1 MTVDAL
7 PRAVVPGYP
16 DSAALRTVFGCVPSG
31 VVAVCALTA
40 DGPAGF
46 VVSTFTP
53 VSLAPPLASVCVQR
67 GSATWPR
74 LRAAP
79 RLGISVLAEEH
90 GAIGRQ
96 LAAPGDRFAGLDLR
110 ATEGGGLLIAGAAA
124 WLECAP
130 RTEVPAGDHVIALLA
145 IEAVH
150 GAAGT
155 APLVFHASGF
165 RRLAA

>member
-1 MTVDAL
+1 MSVDAL
-7 PRAVVPGYP
+7 PRAAVPGHP
-16 DSAALRTVFGCVPSG
+16 DPAALRTVFGCVPSG
-31 VVAVCALTA
+31 VAAVCALTP

-53 VSLAPPLASVCVQR
+53 VSLVPPLASVCVQR
-67 GSATWPR
+67 GSTTWPR

-90 GAIGRQ
+90 AAIGRQ
-96 LAAPGDRFAGLDLR
+96 LAAPGDRFAGVELH
-110 ATEGGGLLIAGAAA
+110 AGGGGALLIAGAAA

-130 RTEVPAGDHVIALLA
+130 HAEVPAGDHVIALLA
-145 IEAVH
+145 IEAVR
-150 GAAGT
+150 AEPT
-155 APLVFHASGF
+155 APLVFHGSAF